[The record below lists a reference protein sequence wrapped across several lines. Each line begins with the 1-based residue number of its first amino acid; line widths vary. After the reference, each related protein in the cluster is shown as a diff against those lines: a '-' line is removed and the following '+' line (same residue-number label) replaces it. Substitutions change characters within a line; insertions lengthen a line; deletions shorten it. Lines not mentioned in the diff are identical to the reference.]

1 VNKQET
7 MKILAVI
14 KAAYPSS
21 FRDLK
26 AADANAVVEL
36 WAVSFAADSFEDVS
50 RAVRHMIDTRTVG
63 YSPTVAEVKEAI
75 KDAKKLPEKNDA
87 FDYDDAYE
95 KLNKLRARLGMPPAK
110 IGGA

>member
-1 VNKQET
+1 MNKQET

-63 YSPTVAEVKEAI
+63 YSPTVAEVKKAI
-75 KDAKKLPEKNDA
+75 KDAKELPARSDA

-95 KLNKLRARLGMPPAK
+95 KLNKLRERLGLAPAK
-110 IGGA
+110 RGV